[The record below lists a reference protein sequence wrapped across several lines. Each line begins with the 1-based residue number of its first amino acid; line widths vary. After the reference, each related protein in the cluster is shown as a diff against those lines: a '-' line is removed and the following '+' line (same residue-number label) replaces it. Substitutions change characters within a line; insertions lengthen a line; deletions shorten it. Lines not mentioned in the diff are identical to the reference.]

1 MPELVVITAVS
12 RVRENSEVSLITQFS
27 AGLLYT
33 TLSYA
38 GFLLENIYPPGPPG
52 HVPGRPALGG
62 FPCIE
67 SVNQKTLKAV
77 KPYRSK
83 VTS

>member
-1 MPELVVITAVS
+1 MPELVVTMAVS
-12 RVRENSEVSLITQFS
+12 RVRENSEVPLIMQFS
-27 AGLLYT
+27 AGSLYT
-33 TLSYA
+33 TSSYA

-52 HVPGRPALGG
+52 RVPGRPALGR
-62 FPCIE
+62 FLCIE